1 MCYGSAF
8 VTCRGTSLLWIF
20 EKVYSKY
27 HNRMFGTKS
36 ICEKVT
42 VEDQDVGK
50 VIDLDQG
57 FASFFLKGQTVNIL
71 FEALGAKKQN

>member
-1 MCYGSAF
+1 
-8 VTCRGTSLLWIF
+8 
-20 EKVYSKY
+20 
-27 HNRMFGTKS
+27 MFGTKS